1 MAFYFVNFIL
11 DTIVYSNLVYQQPTD
26 QRTGDASGSVPAAT
40 KSSECKFDKSCFINF
55 NNMEA
60 GSMEFLT
67 VGAAVAAKDKR
78 IKDAKNQAAMNKDKE
93 TQTTATQLLPIS
105 ECTTIQ

>member
-1 MAFYFVNFIL
+1 
-11 DTIVYSNLVYQQPTD
+11 VYSNLVYQQPTD
-26 QRTGDASGSVPAAT
+26 QRAGEASASSSGVSSAT
-40 KSSECKFDKSCFINF
+40 AKSSDSKLEKSSFLNF
-55 NNMEA
+55 NNVEA

-93 TQTTATQLLPIS
+93 TQTSTLNLASS
-105 ECTTIQ
+105 EDTLCL

>member
-1 MAFYFVNFIL
+1 M
-11 DTIVYSNLVYQQPTD
+11 YSNLVYQQSTD
-26 QRTGDASGSVPAAT
+26 QQNGEVSGSSVPVTAKQSDS
-40 KSSECKFDKSCFINF
+40 KSVDKSCFINF

-60 GSMEFLT
+60 STMEFLT

-93 TQTTATQLLPIS
+93 TQTAAMQMLPIS
-105 ECTTIQ
+105 KSRYIV

>member
-1 MAFYFVNFIL
+1 
-11 DTIVYSNLVYQQPTD
+11 
-26 QRTGDASGSVPAAT
+26 
-40 KSSECKFDKSCFINF
+40 
-55 NNMEA
+55 
-60 GSMEFLT
+60 MEFLT

-105 ECTTIQ
+105 EFNQQMIIENCL

>member
-1 MAFYFVNFIL
+1 VF
-11 DTIVYSNLVYQQPTD
+11 SNLVYQQPTD
-26 QRTGDASGSVPAAT
+26 QRAGETSASSSGVSSAT
-40 KSSECKFDKSCFINF
+40 AKSSESKMEKSSFLNF
-55 NNMEA
+55 NNVEA

-93 TQTTATQLLPIS
+93 TQTSSTNLASSEYSLDLP
-105 ECTTIQ
+105 